1 MHSAFQADKVRV
13 RFPLPAPLTS
23 TKGPK
28 MKLPID
34 EKDPALADFLSQVL
48 RLASSE
54 AVITLELAVDGD
66 TRLRVVSDS
75 TSVKM
80 AIASDTPVSEKDSKL
95 LTTVVLAALTRR
107 IGAGKQLPEELQEE
121 EGK

>member
-1 MHSAFQADKVRV
+1 
-13 RFPLPAPLTS
+13 
-23 TKGPK
+23 

-34 EKDPALADFLSQVL
+34 EKDQALADFLSQVL

-54 AVITLELAVDGD
+54 AVITLELVVDGD
-66 TRLRVVSDS
+66 TKLHVRSDNA
-75 TSVKM
+75 SVKM
-80 AIASDTPVSEKDSKL
+80 AIASDTPVSENDSKSI
-95 LTTVVLAALTRR
+95 TTVVLAALTRR

>member
-1 MHSAFQADKVRV
+1 
-13 RFPLPAPLTS
+13 
-23 TKGPK
+23 

-34 EKDPALADFLSQVL
+34 EKDPASADFLSQVL

-66 TRLRVVSDS
+66 TMLRVVSDS
-75 TSVKM
+75 TYVKM
-80 AIASDTPVSEKDSKL
+80 AIASDTPVSEKDSKSI
-95 LTTVVLAALTRR
+95 TAVALAALTRR

>member
-1 MHSAFQADKVRV
+1 
-13 RFPLPAPLTS
+13 
-23 TKGPK
+23 

-34 EKDPALADFLSQVL
+34 EKDQALADFLSQVL

-54 AVITLELAVDGD
+54 AVITLELVVDGD
-66 TRLRVVSDS
+66 TKLHVRSDNAY
-75 TSVKM
+75 VKM
-80 AIASDTPVSEKDSKL
+80 AIASDTPVSENDSKSI
-95 LTTVVLAALTRR
+95 TTVVLAALTRR

>member
-23 TKGPK
+23 MKGPK

-34 EKDPALADFLSQVL
+34 EKDPTFADFLSQVL

-66 TRLRVVSDS
+66 TRLRVVSDLFERGLIAKS
-75 TSVKM
+75 RGQDVADKLKLKAMDLVK
-80 AIASDTPVSEKDSKL
+80 EHRK
-95 LTTVVLAALTRR
+95 
-107 IGAGKQLPEELQEE
+107 
-121 EGK
+121 

>member
-23 TKGPK
+23 MKGPK
-28 MKLPID
+28 MKLHID
-34 EKDPALADFLSQVL
+34 EKDPAFADFLSQVL
-48 RLASSE
+48 RL
-54 AVITLELAVDGD
+54 
-66 TRLRVVSDS
+66 
-75 TSVKM
+75 
-80 AIASDTPVSEKDSKL
+80 
-95 LTTVVLAALTRR
+95 LAALTRR